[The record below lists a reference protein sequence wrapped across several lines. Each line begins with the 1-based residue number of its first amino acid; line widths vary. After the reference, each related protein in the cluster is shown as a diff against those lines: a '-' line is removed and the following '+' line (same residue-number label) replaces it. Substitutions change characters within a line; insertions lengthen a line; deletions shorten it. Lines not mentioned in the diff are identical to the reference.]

1 MDTTLPSAR
10 TAATAPAASEA
21 TTCSQRTMMYLTE
34 EIIAECTEP
43 KGHQGMHYD
52 QAFSRSWYG

>member
-1 MDTTLPSAR
+1 MLVTDVT
-10 TAATAPAASEA
+10 
-21 TTCSQRTMMYLTE
+21 
-34 EIIAECTEP
+34 AECTEP